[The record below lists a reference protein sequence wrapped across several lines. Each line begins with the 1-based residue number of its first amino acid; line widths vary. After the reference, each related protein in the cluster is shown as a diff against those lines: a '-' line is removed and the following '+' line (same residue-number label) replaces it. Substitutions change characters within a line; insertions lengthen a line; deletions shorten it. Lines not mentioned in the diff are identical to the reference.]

1 MTLVKKT
8 ALLSALL
15 TLGWLLGCGSD
26 DSISTRSAVGDLAPD
41 AGADQV
47 VQVGSVVTL
56 DGSASSGSGG
66 ALSFQWESLSSRVQL
81 DDLDAPVARF
91 TPSEPGVYPFLLW
104 VSNKRHDDTWVSG
117 HVVVTV
123 KPADAAPINPDATVS
138 VPAGYTVI
146 GLDPEQMDD
155 VRLENDGP
163 GQVVFVE
170 RFQIDRYEVTN
181 ARHQAF
187 LEAGGRSHDF
197 GQLAG
202 FSGELQPAV
211 GVSWED
217 ARAYCESE
225 GKRLPTEAE
234 WEYAARGFNGRR
246 AETRFN
252 AITANYRTA
261 FDAAADKN
269 KLKDSGAG
277 DVFKND
283 TIAMLAEIA
292 AEAST
297 AALYPWGG
305 DSPDA
310 ALLNFGGDISGNV
323 RRTVEVG
330 SYPLGQNRLGLS
342 DMAGNVWEW
351 TADWFDERLYLDIE
365 KDIDKNLSAI
375 VRDVETGKSKDDFP
389 AFALQDVVPVD
400 PRGADPK
407 DEETAVRIIRG
418 GSWIDDLL
426 GVRSTTRGT
435 MEPTNRTSHIGFRCA
450 K

>member
-8 ALLSALL
+8 ALVSALL
-15 TLGWLLGCGSD
+15 ALGWLLGCGSD
-26 DSISTRSAVGDLAPD
+26 DSISTRDAVGDLEPD
-41 AGADQV
+41 AGVDQV

-56 DGSASSGSGG
+56 DGSGSSGSGG
-66 ALSFQWESLSSRVQL
+66 ALIFQWESLSRRIQL
-81 DDLDAPVARF
+81 EEPSAPVVRF
-91 TPSEPGVYPFLLW
+91 TPSDPGVFPFLLW

-123 KPADAAPINPDATVS
+123 MPADAEPVDTDATVS
-138 VPAGYTVI
+138 VRAGYTVI
-146 GLDPEQMDD
+146 GLDPEQIDD
-155 VRLENDGP
+155 VRLESDGP
-163 GQVVFVE
+163 GQVIYVE
-170 RFQIDRYEVTN
+170 RFQIDKYEVSN
-181 ARHQAF
+181 ARYRAF
-187 LEAGGRSHDF
+187 LATAGRSHDF
-197 GQLAG
+197 GELAG
-202 FSGELQPAV
+202 FGGELQPAV

-217 ARAYCESE
+217 ARAYCESQE
-225 GKRLPTEAE
+225 KRLPTEAE
-234 WEYAARGFNGRR
+234 WEYAARGFNGRV

-252 AITANYRTA
+252 TIAANYRTA

-283 TIAMLAEIA
+283 TIAMLAEIV

-297 AALYPWGG
+297 AALYPWGA

-323 RRTVEVG
+323 RRTLEVG
-330 SYPLGQNRLGLS
+330 SYPLGQNRLGLN

-351 TADWFDERLYLDIE
+351 ADDWFDERLYLDIE
-365 KDIDKNLSAI
+365 KDIEKNLSAI
-375 VRDVETGKSKDDFP
+375 VRDVEKGKSKNDFP
-389 AFALQDVVPVD
+389 AFSLQDVVPVG

-407 DEETAVRIIRG
+407 DEGTALRIIRG

-426 GVRSTTRGT
+426 GVRSTTRGR